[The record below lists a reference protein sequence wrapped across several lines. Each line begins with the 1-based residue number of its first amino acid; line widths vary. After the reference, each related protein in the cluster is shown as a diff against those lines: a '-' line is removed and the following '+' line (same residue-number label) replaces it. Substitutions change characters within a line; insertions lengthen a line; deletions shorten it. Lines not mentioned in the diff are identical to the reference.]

1 MPIAASP
8 LLVVLGPTG
17 AGKGELAILLAE
29 AFGGEIVN
37 CDSIQVY
44 RGLEIGA
51 SKIPLAARHGIPHHL
66 ISTIGPR
73 EELTAGAYARLARH
87 VIGDI
92 TQRGRIPIVAGGT
105 GFYLRAL
112 LAGLAPAPER
122 NEDLRK
128 RLSRIA
134 ARRPASLHYLLR
146 KYDPEAA
153 RRIHPHDLQKLIR
166 ALEMMRLA
174 GRPASATQSQPRQAL
189 QGYTVLKFGLAPER
203 SLLYIRLNER
213 AERMFREGLLEETH
227 ALLVSGIPTDAKP
240 LRALGYKQAVRVL
253 RGQMPL
259 ADAIRECQIKTR
271 QYAKRQF
278 TWFRT
283 EPEVRW
289 LPGFGTECEIRR
301 HSLREAES
309 FLAKFRNRPDS
320 AS

>member
-44 RGLEIGA
+44 RGLEVGA
-51 SKIPLAARHGIPHHL
+51 SKIPAAARRGIPHHL
-66 ISTIGPR
+66 ISTIGPQ
-73 EELTAGAYARLARH
+73 EELTAGAYARLARR
-87 VIGDI
+87 VIGEI

-122 NEDLRK
+122 DEALRA
-128 RLSRIA
+128 RLRRIA
-134 ARRPASLHYLLR
+134 ERRPASLHYLLR
-146 KYDPEAA
+146 KHDPEAA
-153 RRIHPHDLQKLIR
+153 RRIHPHDHQKLIR

-189 QGYTVLKFGLAPER
+189 EGYAVLKLGLAPQR
-203 SLLYIRLNER
+203 ASLYARLNER
-213 AERMFREGLLEETH
+213 SERMFREGLLEEAH
-227 ALLVSGIPTDAKP
+227 ALLVSGVPLDSKP
-240 LRALGYKQAVRVL
+240 LRSLGYKQAVQVL

-259 ADAIRECQIKTR
+259 AEAIRECQTKTR

-278 TWFRT
+278 TWFRS

-289 LPGFGTECEIRR
+289 LPGFGTEPEMQRL
-301 HSLREAES
+301 SLKEAEM
-309 FLAKFRNRPDS
+309 FLVPFRDLHD
-320 AS
+320 